1 MSGVAREAM
10 EDVAPAPAVGE
21 FGVAS
26 CGVLLASVVG
36 VIFGPTGLVI
46 SSFSLFIEPIA
57 ADLDWD
63 RGQSALPV
71 TLLGLAVALSSPLKG
86 WLVDRW
92 GARALVLPLTAA
104 LALCLASLALARS
117 GWQLYLLFALLGLLT
132 PGNIPY
138 ARILGGWF
146 ERRRG
151 AAYGILGLGFG
162 VGGPLALYLGSAC
175 IDAFG
180 WRATFLVYGLL
191 EGLLALPLLYAL
203 FRERPGDLPQARRP
217 PAGALPGATPGQA
230 WRSAD
235 FWLIVGNLILGV
247 FAVTGVMVHGVPLLQ
262 EHGLS
267 REVATDVLAAL
278 WVGMIVSQPALGYL
292 LDRYDTPRI
301 ALPFAVLAAIG
312 LLLLLLGGPPAL
324 LWGAVF
330 LIGLGAG
337 GETGTTQYF
346 VSRYFGLRHFSVIY
360 GSIQPFTFAI
370 AISLGSW
377 LLGYFYD
384 RAGSYAGSTLVLLGA
399 FGAAAGLLVMLGRY
413 RYAIDG
419 EARSH
424 GRD

>member
-10 EDVAPAPAVGE
+10 EDVAPAAPGVGE

-217 PAGALPGATPGQA
+217 
-230 WRSAD
+230 
-235 FWLIVGNLILGV
+235 
-247 FAVTGVMVHGVPLLQ
+247 
-262 EHGLS
+262 
-267 REVATDVLAAL
+267 
-278 WVGMIVSQPALGYL
+278 
-292 LDRYDTPRI
+292 
-301 ALPFAVLAAIG
+301 
-312 LLLLLLGGPPAL
+312 
-324 LWGAVF
+324 
-330 LIGLGAG
+330 
-337 GETGTTQYF
+337 
-346 VSRYFGLRHFSVIY
+346 
-360 GSIQPFTFAI
+360 
-370 AISLGSW
+370 
-377 LLGYFYD
+377 
-384 RAGSYAGSTLVLLGA
+384 
-399 FGAAAGLLVMLGRY
+399 
-413 RYAIDG
+413 
-419 EARSH
+419 
-424 GRD
+424 

>member
-175 IDAFG
+175 
-180 WRATFLVYGLL
+180 
-191 EGLLALPLLYAL
+191 
-203 FRERPGDLPQARRP
+203 
-217 PAGALPGATPGQA
+217 
-230 WRSAD
+230 
-235 FWLIVGNLILGV
+235 
-247 FAVTGVMVHGVPLLQ
+247 
-262 EHGLS
+262 
-267 REVATDVLAAL
+267 
-278 WVGMIVSQPALGYL
+278 
-292 LDRYDTPRI
+292 
-301 ALPFAVLAAIG
+301 
-312 LLLLLLGGPPAL
+312 
-324 LWGAVF
+324 
-330 LIGLGAG
+330 
-337 GETGTTQYF
+337 
-346 VSRYFGLRHFSVIY
+346 
-360 GSIQPFTFAI
+360 
-370 AISLGSW
+370 
-377 LLGYFYD
+377 
-384 RAGSYAGSTLVLLGA
+384 
-399 FGAAAGLLVMLGRY
+399 
-413 RYAIDG
+413 
-419 EARSH
+419 
-424 GRD
+424 

>member
-10 EDVAPAPAVGE
+10 EDVAPAPGVGE

-117 GWQLYLLFALLGLLT
+117 GWQLYLLFAL
-132 PGNIPY
+132 
-138 ARILGGWF
+138 
-146 ERRRG
+146 
-151 AAYGILGLGFG
+151 
-162 VGGPLALYLGSAC
+162 
-175 IDAFG
+175 
-180 WRATFLVYGLL
+180 
-191 EGLLALPLLYAL
+191 
-203 FRERPGDLPQARRP
+203 
-217 PAGALPGATPGQA
+217 PGATPGLA

-262 EHGLS
+262 ERGLS

-301 ALPFAVLAAIG
+301 ALPFALLAALG

-399 FGAAAGLLVMLGRY
+399 FGVAAGLLVMLGRY

>member
-217 PAGALPGATPGQA
+217 PAGALPGA
-230 WRSAD
+230 
-235 FWLIVGNLILGV
+235 
-247 FAVTGVMVHGVPLLQ
+247 
-262 EHGLS
+262 
-267 REVATDVLAAL
+267 
-278 WVGMIVSQPALGYL
+278 
-292 LDRYDTPRI
+292 
-301 ALPFAVLAAIG
+301 
-312 LLLLLLGGPPAL
+312 
-324 LWGAVF
+324 
-330 LIGLGAG
+330 
-337 GETGTTQYF
+337 
-346 VSRYFGLRHFSVIY
+346 
-360 GSIQPFTFAI
+360 
-370 AISLGSW
+370 
-377 LLGYFYD
+377 
-384 RAGSYAGSTLVLLGA
+384 
-399 FGAAAGLLVMLGRY
+399 
-413 RYAIDG
+413 
-419 EARSH
+419 
-424 GRD
+424 